1 MGDRKKTMAQG
12 TRLAKEFKDKEFDG
26 EMEVVLLKDKKL
38 LERLAKV

>member
-12 TRLAKEFKDKEFDG
+12 MRLSKEFKDKEFDG